1 MLENSLYILITMTGI
16 YSAAAL
22 FGCLHILKW
31 RGLRMGLLGGLLLLA
46 AVWAGHISLAS
57 LASLAPLYFLLLWTV
72 PYMWCRG
79 HARTKEER
87 EMSRIKGEF
96 LTGSAAAALFLLLS
110 HSPWG
115 GTGIVVVLESI
126 LLVWTMSAALA
137 YIIYFF
143 TYGNLFQ
150 AEDMLPVLLTN
161 VKEIKSYLDGQI
173 KKSLLFSAV
182 AGFLVLVLAGVA
194 LVWVDR
200 DAASNGWTAQSLIV
214 TLISVAI
221 MIKYAMNCFPLREI
235 RLVRKSIREMK
246 KARTVHADNLAHRFK
261 AELTGKPDG
270 NIFLII
276 GESANRDHMKA
287 FNPDYPYETTPW
299 QSSVKSAPGFFFF
312 TKAYAC
318 FTQTAQII
326 SRMITGMNQYNHQSS
341 EYLVSLIDVAKAAGY
356 KTWWCTNQKDYDHL
370 SGYIMQTADHVVEVP
385 APTGDDAQLLDVMDK
400 IPEEGYHFVVLHIMG
415 SHLRYG
421 DRVPT
426 GFPVIPGD
434 NKRISEYDTSI
445 AYTDDILRR
454 MWEKAEKKL
463 HASVIMYVSD
473 HSEDMKYTHGT
484 GHFTFDM
491 TRIPLW
497 IYLSPSYR
505 EKYKD
510 RADALGWHEEC
521 VFTNDLIFDTLCGL
535 MHVSSY
541 ANTDTLDLSDP
552 AYGLSWEE
560 ALTMHGKIHVAEDV
574 Q

>member
-1 MLENSLYILITMTGI
+1 MLENSLCILITMTGI

-79 HARTKEER
+79 HACTKEDR
-87 EMSRIKGEF
+87 EMSRIKGGF

-126 LLVWTMSAALA
+126 LLVWTMCAALA
-137 YIIYFF
+137 YVIYFF
-143 TYGNLFQ
+143 IYGNLFQ
-150 AEDMLPVLLTN
+150 AEDMLPVLMTN
-161 VKEIKSYLDGQI
+161 GKEIRAYLDGQI
-173 KKSLLFSAV
+173 PKSLLFSAV
-182 AGFLVLVLAGVA
+182 SGFLVLVLAGAA
-194 LVWVDR
+194 LVWVGMDE
-200 DAASNGWTAQSLIV
+200 AGSGWTTQSLLVI
-214 TLISVAI
+214 LISAGI
-221 MIKYAMNCFPLREI
+221 MGKYAMNCFPLREI
-235 RLVRKSIREMK
+235 RLARKSIREMK
-246 KARTVHADNLAHRFK
+246 KARTVHADNLAHQFK

-287 FNPDYPYETTPW
+287 FTPDYPQETTPW
-299 QSSVKSAPGFFFF
+299 ESSVRKEPGFFFF
-312 TKAYAC
+312 PKAYAC
-318 FTQTAQII
+318 FTQTAQTI

-356 KTWWCTNQKDYDHL
+356 KTWWCTNHKANDYL
-370 SGYIMQTADHVVEVP
+370 TGYIMETADEVVEVP

-510 RADALGWHEEC
+510 RADALGRHEEC